1 MQAQEVASESGG
13 AVDRSNGYD
22 EIAEQYVVAR
32 NPEIGAAIV
41 RKWTES
47 LKAGAS
53 VLDLGCGHGEPIGRI
68 LTERGCR
75 IFAVDASKR
84 LLEEFRKRF
93 PAAITEHAAVQE
105 SEFFGQK
112 FDGIVAWGL
121 LFLLAAEAQ
130 PVVLRKMTKA
140 LKPNGRL
147 LFTAPPEAVRWKDAM
162 TRSESVSLGRKA
174 YRRILQS
181 EGLVLEREQRDE
193 GENHYYLASKA

>member
-1 MQAQEVASESGG
+1 
-13 AVDRSNGYD
+13 VDRSNGYD

-147 LFTAPPEAVRWKDAM
+147 LFTAPTEAVRWKDAL